1 MSARFL
7 PACLCVA
14 ALSVGAGCAQTI
26 TVKVDGPH
34 SAVRLGEQSLGV
46 VPPEGK
52 SVEIPG
58 GVDAVPWQVEREGA
72 VAKGELARTEPNPWI
87 LAAALGGVACC
98 VPSAVAL
105 GICVA
110 NPGVLVA
117 APLVLVG
124 IGDLGAVTAGCV
136 APSWF
141 TLPLVSGCGALG
153 MTPAVA
159 ALWADAPP
167 AEVVLQAPAGE
178 PRGEVVEPAPV
189 VGMAW

>member
-1 MSARFL
+1 MATL
-7 PACLCVA
+7 GVCA
-14 ALSVGAGCAQTI
+14 ALWCAGCAQTV

-34 SAVRLGEQSLGV
+34 TAARFGETALGE
-46 VPPEGK
+46 VPAAGK
-52 SVEIPG
+52 PVEVPVG
-58 GVDAVPWQVEREGA
+58 MGAVPYEVERG
-72 VAKGELARTEPNPWI
+72 GEVVRGQVARTEPNPW
-87 LAAALGGVACC
+87 LLTAAIGGVACC
-98 VPSAVAL
+98 VPSALAL
-105 GICVA
+105 GFCVA

-141 TLPLVSGCGALG
+141 TLPLLSGCGALG
-153 MTPAVA
+153 LSPAVA

-167 AEVVLQAPAGE
+167 GEVVLPAPAPATAPE
-178 PRGEVVEPAPV
+178 APTEPAPADAAPI